1 MLKFLTRKED
11 RPHARKFATLN
22 RPLLFISLALLT
34 TAGATFAVA
43 SRSGRNI
50 ISVVERRLAASG
62 APLSGHAEPS
72 AAQQKEAAQKDGPL
86 VGANFRISQISSV
99 GQERDAS
106 SPDTAYNPDDNEYL
120 VVWMGN
126 GLAQSLGVAEI
137 FGRRIKAATGE
148 SVGADFRISNMSD
161 GGKGRSGYAPKV
173 VYNPTSHEYLVVWH
187 GQAAPDSPDS
197 VLEIHGQ
204 RLSRTGDEVGKDF
217 RISTTTDLGKIM
229 GSFVRAS
236 AHADLAWNST
246 DNQYL
251 VVWDAMGQP
260 EELIRTEI
268 YGQLLDASG
277 TSLGKNF
284 RISNTN
290 DQGAEFNANAPA
302 VAYNS
307 TNNQYL
313 VVWSGPFKQKS
324 QNEVWAQAVS
334 ASGAQV
340 GKGTG
345 DFTISQ
351 VSTNI
356 GADRDAS
363 APKVA
368 YNSSS
373 NEYLVVFQANAVA
386 GVDNAQANEV
396 FGQRINAATLAE
408 TGSNDFRIS
417 NTPGSFMNRADNPR
431 VAFNAKSLEY
441 MVVWR
446 GVRTDVPFEIFG
458 QRLSLEGSEIEADF
472 QVSSV
477 ASIGKDRTVNMA
489 AIAPN
494 SASGEYLAVWHGDGL
509 IGPNA
514 KGVNEIFGQRIK
526 PAARR

>member
-1 MLKFLTRKED
+1 MLKFLKRKED
-11 RPHARKFATLN
+11 GPHARKFATPN
-22 RPLLFISLALLT
+22 RPLLFILLVSVT
-34 TAGATFAVA
+34 MAGATFAVA
-43 SRSGRNI
+43 SRPGRNI
-50 ISVVERRLAASG
+50 ISAIERRFAANG
-62 APLSGHAEPS
+62 ALPLRRGEPS
-72 AAQQKEAAQKDGPL
+72 IALQKETAQKDGPL

-99 GQERDAS
+99 GPERDAS
-106 SPDTAYNPDDNEYL
+106 APEIAFNPDDNEYL

-126 GLAQSLGVAEI
+126 GLAQSPAVAEV
-137 FGRRIKAATGE
+137 FGRRVNAATGE

-161 GGKGRSGYAPKV
+161 AGKDRSGYGPRV
-173 VYNPTSHEYLVVWH
+173 VYNRTSHEYLVVWH
-187 GQAAPDSPDS
+187 GQATPEAPDS
-197 VLEIHGQ
+197 VFEIHGQ
-204 RLSRTGDEVGKDF
+204 RLSRTGQEVGKDF

-260 EELIRTEI
+260 DDIIRTEI

-277 TSLGKNF
+277 ASVGKNF

-290 DQGAEFNANAPA
+290 DQGAEFNANSPA

-334 ASGAQV
+334 ASGAQI

-345 DFTISQ
+345 DFMISQ

-363 APKVA
+363 GPRVA

-373 NEYLVVFQANAVA
+373 NEYLVVFQANGLA
-386 GVDNAQANEV
+386 GPDNAQANEV

-408 TGSNDFRIS
+408 TGPNDFRIS
-417 NTPGSFMNRADNPR
+417 NTPGSFLNRADNPR

-441 MVVWR
+441 MVIWR
-446 GVRTDVPFEIFG
+446 GIRTDVPIEIFG
-458 QRLSLEGSEIEADF
+458 QRVSLEGSEIEADF

-477 ASIGKDRTVNMA
+477 ATVGKDRTVNLS
-489 AIAPN
+489 AIAAN
-494 SASGEYLAVWHGDGL
+494 SASGEYLVVWHGDGL
-509 IGPNA
+509 MGPGG
-514 KGVNEIFGQRIK
+514 KGINEIFGQRLK
-526 PAARR
+526 PTARR